1 MRSCQKPN
9 IHFELKEEEREKGG
23 GGGLR
28 GDKRGVSQSHKT
40 KISKSQSIHRSLVRR
55 KQEYMNY
62 DHKVELNTCL
72 LINIGASF

>member
-1 MRSCQKPN
+1 MRSCQKSNPTQ
-9 IHFELKEEEREKGG
+9 IHFELKEEEREGG
-23 GGGLR
+23 GVR
-28 GDKRGVSQSHKT
+28 GDKGGVSQSHKI

-55 KQEYMNY
+55 KEKNMNY

>member
-1 MRSCQKPN
+1 MGV
-9 IHFELKEEEREKGG
+9 GG
-23 GGGLR
+23 GGGVVR
-28 GDKRGVSQSHKT
+28 GDKRGVFQSHKI